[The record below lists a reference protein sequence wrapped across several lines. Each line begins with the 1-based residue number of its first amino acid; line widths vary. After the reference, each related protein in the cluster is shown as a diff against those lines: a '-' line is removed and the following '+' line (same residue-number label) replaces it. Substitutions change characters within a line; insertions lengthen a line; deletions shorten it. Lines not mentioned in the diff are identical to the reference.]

1 MVREYCGHGIGRSFH
16 EEPQVPNFGE
26 SGTGPVLRAGMVLA
40 IEPMISMGSREIRT
54 LADRWTLATAD
65 GSVSAHFE
73 HTVALTGEGA
83 RVLTHDAP
91 GVEVQ

>member
-1 MVREYCGHGIGRSFH
+1 M
-16 EEPQVPNFGE
+16 PNFGE

-73 HTVALTGEGA
+73 HTVALTGEGCAGADPRCA
-83 RVLTHDAP
+83 RGRGLVTAESRL
-91 GVEVQ
+91 ES